1 MTTASLI
8 FNHQAFRNLQLL
20 LNLQVFNFLI
30 IINHKKLFFRNFSII
45 ASNSSHQSS
54 IIVVFN
60 LILFSISV
68 ILIATH
74 SLALVP
80 FILISFLAHSL
91 DNSCVAINHNFSLF
105 LNFNLIFL
113 FIYVCVVLRRI
124 VFAPLNL
131 LFVLIYVFSLPLT
144 YPLHP
149 HILDSKRMDD
159 KPLNFVRTNLNQVG
173 SCGR

>member
-20 LNLQVFNFLI
+20 LNLQFFNFLI
-30 IINHKKLFFRNFSII
+30 IINHKKLFFRNFSIF

-68 ILIATH
+68 ILIATYL
-74 SLALVP
+74 LALVP

-91 DNSCVAINHNFSLF
+91 YNLCVAINHNFSLF
-105 LNFNLIFL
+105 LTFLLDIL

-131 LFVLIYVFSLPLT
+131 LFVLIFVFLCLLPI
-144 YPLHP
+144 PLHP

-159 KPLNFVRTNLNQVG
+159 DPLNFIRTNLNQVG
-173 SCGR
+173 SCG